1 MSVVVLGT
9 FYKLQHAVAQSVLP
23 QLIFRPKSYHSIK
36 AGFHTRTMAVEE
48 RLRGIKP
55 LQGELD
61 TLPSIQE
68 LRPVDSFEE
77 AYVAEIDIK
86 SSNVVVKLLDTH
98 YPRNPEVSRSH
109 LRRLLRPENLPDPL
123 RQELEEAQGP
133 KPTASIHVLIPP
145 PLPEISELQSLLAP
159 YTPRISPPSHSGSD
173 TTTTTTTTEQ
183 PSSSLELEKL
193 PTVRIQ
199 KTFISTKPPTTP
211 AEALEWSRTKW
222 STIYNPAARVA
233 AHAPP
238 QVQLVRAKAS
248 IYSRAGYFLALAKE
262 VANETLQSG
271 RGRGVGVVIVDPEL
285 TVGKP
290 DDTNDLLNAVVAVS
304 GDTRW
309 WKASLEHEHE
319 RKQHQEKEYPIDDE
333 AGPESHAVMRGI
345 SMVSRK
351 RIAFNKPATDEL
363 EVSAPSEVESTP
375 ISLTSLE
382 SHFFQLPNLLK
393 SSKGGYLCTGLDL
406 YVTHE
411 PCICCSM
418 GMLLS
423 RFRSI
428 TVLNSGMRRSAESN
442 ALDAVNG
449 YGLHWREELNW
460 RAIGFEFFESG
471 GGEGKAEREKEFN
484 A

>member
-1 MSVVVLGT
+1 
-9 FYKLQHAVAQSVLP
+9 
-23 QLIFRPKSYHSIK
+23 
-36 AGFHTRTMAVEE
+36 MAAEE
-48 RLRGIKP
+48 RLKGIKP
-55 LQGELD
+55 LQGEISI
-61 TLPSIQE
+61 LPSIQE

-109 LRRLLRPENLPDPL
+109 LRRLLRPDSLPEPL
-123 RQELEEAQGP
+123 KQELDEAEGP
-133 KPTASIHVLIPP
+133 KSIASIHVLIPP
-145 PLPEISELQSLLAP
+145 PLPEPSEIQALLAP
-159 YTPRISPPSHSGSD
+159 YTPRISPPSQSEPD
-173 TTTTTTTTEQ
+173 TTTATEQ
-183 PSSSLELEKL
+183 PSPPPEPEKQ

-199 KTFISTKPPTTP
+199 KTLISTKPPTTP

-222 STIYNPAARVA
+222 STIYNPAARNA

-248 IYSRAGYFLALAKE
+248 ISPRAGFFLALAKE
-262 VANETLQSG
+262 VANESVQSG
-271 RGRGVGVVIVDPEL
+271 RGRGVGVVIADPEL

-290 DDTNDLLNAVVAVS
+290 DDTDDLLNSVVAVS

-309 WKASLEHEHE
+309 WKASLEHKHEHE
-319 RKQHQEKEYPIDDE
+319 HEHAPEHEKEYSVDDE
-333 AGPESHAVMRGI
+333 AGPENHAVMRGI

-351 RIAFNKPATDEL
+351 RIASNKPATDGV
-363 EVSAPSEVESTP
+363 EVSAPSEVESAP
-375 ISLTSLE
+375 ISSTSLE

-393 SSKGGYLCTGLDL
+393 PSKGGYLCTGLDL
-406 YVTHE
+406 YTTHE

-428 TVLNSGMRRSAESN
+428 TVLNAGMRRSAEGN

-460 RAIGFEFFESG
+460 RAIGFEFLETG
-471 GGEGKAEREKEFN
+471 GRAGKADGDEKEFN

>member
-1 MSVVVLGT
+1 M
-9 FYKLQHAVAQSVLP
+9 
-23 QLIFRPKSYHSIK
+23 
-36 AGFHTRTMAVEE
+36 
-48 RLRGIKP
+48 
-55 LQGELD
+55 
-61 TLPSIQE
+61 
-68 LRPVDSFEE
+68 
-77 AYVAEIDIK
+77 
-86 SSNVVVKLLDTH
+86 
-98 YPRNPEVSRSH
+98 
-109 LRRLLRPENLPDPL
+109 
-123 RQELEEAQGP
+123 
-133 KPTASIHVLIPP
+133 
-145 PLPEISELQSLLAP
+145 
-159 YTPRISPPSHSGSD
+159 
-173 TTTTTTTTEQ
+173 
-183 PSSSLELEKL
+183 
-193 PTVRIQ
+193 
-199 KTFISTKPPTTP
+199 
-211 AEALEWSRTKW
+211 
-222 STIYNPAARVA
+222 
-233 AHAPP
+233 
-238 QVQLVRAKAS
+238 RAKAS
-248 IYSRAGYFLALAKE
+248 IYPRAGFFLALAKE
-262 VANETLQSG
+262 VANETVQSG

-319 RKQHQEKEYPIDDE
+319 HGHEHEHKQHQEKEYSIDDE

-351 RIAFNKPATDEL
+351 RIALNRPVADEVEE
-363 EVSAPSEVESTP
+363 EVSAPEEVESAP
-375 ISLTSLE
+375 LSSTSLE

-406 YVTHE
+406 YITHE

-428 TVLNSGMRRSAESN
+428 TVLSSGMRRSAESN

-471 GGEGKAEREKEFN
+471 GGEGKAEREEEFN